1 MDFPSPIPLPA
12 PPRRKRSRDRR
23 SPLTAERVP
32 PSAIIAS
39 AAVAI
44 AAPWLAGGQAIWGQA
59 AVLLGI
65 AVVLL
70 IWAPKAAPHR
80 FAVWALFGT
89 LALCAVQ
96 FLPAWAGGA
105 RDLREALAETLEIG
119 LAPTVSPQPWISLD
133 HTLVLLAGLAW
144 WWWCATVLNTR
155 AAREQAAGAALLGIT
170 AFAVFALFVT
180 SGEMSRPA
188 WWTDYTPVGPFPN
201 KNQMADLVATWAI
214 VAAGCAVA
222 AMQHRRWNALFWLA
236 AMIVLGWTTF
246 ESLSRGGTLALLAG
260 LAVFALREGVATR
273 QLRSLSIGLSVT
285 LCALALFLAFGGA
298 TLERSIKLFQAMRE
312 STDSD
317 FRVLIYRDAL
327 SLIQQA
333 PWSGLGLGNFEPV
346 FALAREISHAPVRV
360 LHPESDWLWMAAE
373 LGWLAPLLALLFI
386 VPALRNPFRPEV
398 REHSPILDAATI
410 AGLAFLL
417 HGFVDVS
424 GHRMG
429 SAIPGLFLLG
439 LGVRG
444 NAASPAKA
452 WLPWFFRAAAVAIL
466 VLGVS
471 WFPWSPK
478 GLAEPGRA
486 RLALARQVAMA
497 LNAAHR
503 YPAAEQLSTAALQHA
518 PLDWEFYFIRA
529 VAELYQE
536 KADPAMHDFRRARQL
551 ESSDPAGPLQEGRL
565 WAYFN
570 PDCCREAWEA
580 ALSRGQGAAATG
592 IFREIAA
599 LGVTY
604 PDLLP
609 TIRELAGADWDRRL
623 AYLEAAPAAD
633 FTKEFAALLADDP
646 SLEKAAEPCANALLA
661 LAESKG
667 ESARIAPLLE
677 RDARLRALA
686 WRTLARLKADAQDF
700 QGATE
705 LALAHLQI
713 AVPDLAPPALAA
725 AEVEF
730 ARQPTSVVAGYLQF
744 RAQLAAGATDDA
756 LRTLQ
761 ALSALP
767 NCPAYVA
774 YLRGKILAGRAQW
787 DSAWKELAPLLPQP
801 PQSRAAR

>member
-1 MDFPSPIPLPA
+1 MDERIPPF
-12 PPRRKRSRDRR
+12 
-23 SPLTAERVP
+23 
-32 PSAIIAS
+32 AIVAA

-65 AVVLL
+65 SSVLL
-70 IWAPKAAPHR
+70 IRAPKAAPHR
-80 FAVWALFGT
+80 LAIWALFGT

-96 FLPAWAGGA
+96 FLPASTGGA
-105 RDLREALAETLEIG
+105 SDLREALTQTLEIG
-119 LAPTVSPQPWISLD
+119 LSPTVSPQPWISLD
-133 HTLVLLAGLAW
+133 HTLVLLAGLGW
-144 WWWCATVLNTR
+144 WWWCAATLTSR
-155 AAREQAAGAALLGIT
+155 AAREQAAQLALLGII
-170 AFAVFALFVT
+170 AFAAFALCVT
-180 SGEMSRPA
+180 GGVASRPE
-188 WWTDYTPVGPFPN
+188 WWTAYTPVGPFPN
-201 KNQMADLVATWAI
+201 KNQMADLMATWAI

-222 AMQHRRWNALFWLA
+222 GLQHRRWTALLWLA
-236 AMIVLGWTTF
+236 AVIVLGWTTF
-246 ESLSRGGTLALLAG
+246 ESLSRGGTFALLAG

-317 FRVLIYRDAL
+317 LRVLIYRDAL

-346 FALAREISHAPVRV
+346 FALAREISHSPMRV

-373 LGWLAPLLALLFI
+373 LGWLAPVLALLFI
-386 VPALRNPFRPEV
+386 VPGLRNPFRSEL
-398 REHSPILDAATI
+398 RDHSPILDAATI

-439 LGVRG
+439 IGVRG
-444 NAASPAKA
+444 SAIWPAGK
-452 WLPWFFRAAAVAIL
+452 WLPWCFRVAATAVL
-466 VLGVS
+466 VLAVS
-471 WFPWSPK
+471 WLPWSPK
-478 GLAEPGRA
+478 ALAEPGRA
-486 RLALARQVAMA
+486 RLAQAKNEALA
-497 LNAAHR
+497 LNAAGR
-503 YPAAEQLSTAALQHA
+503 YPAAEQLSTASLEHA

-536 KADPAMHDFRRARQL
+536 KADPAMKDFRRSRQL

-570 PDCCREAWEA
+570 ADCCREAWEA
-580 ALSRGQGAAATG
+580 ALTRSNGEAAVNV
-592 IFREIAA
+592 FREIAA
-599 LGVTY
+599 MGGPY

-609 TIRELAGADWDRRL
+609 TIRDLAGLDWDLRL
-623 AYLEAAPAAD
+623 AYLEVVPAAD

-646 SLEKAAEPCANALLA
+646 ALSRAAQPAVSALLA
-661 LAESKG
+661 LAERKG
-667 ESARIAPLLE
+667 DSAEIAQLLD
-677 RDARLRALA
+677 RDARMRALA
-686 WRTLARLKADAQDF
+686 WRTLVRLRAEARDY

-705 LALAHLQI
+705 LALANLQI
-713 AVPDLAPPALAA
+713 PVPDLTPPTLAA
-725 AEVEF
+725 AEMEF

-744 RAQLAAGATDDA
+744 RAQMAAGATDDA

-761 ALSALP
+761 TLGALP
-767 NCPAYVA
+767 TCPAYVA
-774 YLRGKILAGRAQW
+774 YLRGKILAERQQW
-787 DSAWKELAPLLPQP
+787 ESAWKDL
-801 PQSRAAR
+801 RTFF